1 MWQSWKHIAMPGFSR
16 ASAFYAG
23 FFLSGKRSICP
34 LGNSLLSLNLLPIFA
49 PNYKHRMYQQ
59 ILEKKEKLAVI
70 GLGYV
75 GLPIALAFARK
86 ASVIGFDINLSRIEM
101 MKQGIDPSNELA
113 REEFEGCDITFTN
126 SLDVLREARF
136 FIVAVPT
143 PVDEHNVPDLT
154 PVKKASETIGKV
166 LKKGD
171 YVVFESTVYPGCTE
185 EDCLPIIEKL
195 SGLKNKIDFK
205 LGYSPE
211 RINPGDKKHTLA
223 TIVKVVSGC
232 DEESLDSIARVYE
245 MVVDAGVHRA
255 SSIKVA
261 EAAKIIENTQ
271 RDLNIAL
278 MNELSIIF
286 DKMNINTFEV
296 LEAAGTKWNFLK
308 FSPGLVGGHCI
319 GVDPYYLT
327 YKASELGYNSRVI
340 LAGRHINDNMSIY
353 VARKVVRHIISHVAD
368 VKAARVLVMGATFKE
383 NVSDIRNSKVADVV
397 RELKEFFLNV
407 DVVDPHASSE
417 ELEHEYGFGLAPSEG
432 RDYDAVIVTVCHE
445 SYASLDD
452 AYFTSITKPD
462 ALIADLKGIYRNKI
476 TSRAYWSF

>member
-1 MWQSWKHIAMPGFSR
+1 MFQELID
-16 ASAFYAG
+16 
-23 FFLSGKRSICP
+23 
-34 LGNSLLSLNLLPIFA
+34 
-49 PNYKHRMYQQ
+49 
-59 ILEKKEKLAVI
+59 KKEKLAVI

-75 GLPIALAFARK
+75 GLPIALEFARK
-86 ASVIGFDINLSRIEM
+86 VSVIGFDINAKRIEM
-101 MKQGIDPSNELA
+101 MKQGIDPSNELDKKD
-113 REEFEGCDITFTN
+113 FEGCEIEFTN

-166 LKKGD
+166 IKKGD
-171 YVVFESTVYPGCTE
+171 YVIFESTVYPGCTE

-195 SGLKNKIDFK
+195 SGLTNRLDFK
-205 LGYSPE
+205 SGYSPE
-211 RINPGDKKHTLA
+211 RINPGDKKHTLSS
-223 TIVKVVSGC
+223 IIKVVSGC
-232 DEESLDSIARVYE
+232 DEESLETIAKVYE
-245 MVVDAGVHRA
+245 LVVKAGVHKA

-286 DKMNINTFEV
+286 DKMGINTYEV

-340 LAGRHINDNMSIY
+340 LAGRYINDNMSLY
-353 VARKVVRHIISHVAD
+353 VARKVVRHIISNVSD
-368 VKAARVLVMGATFKE
+368 VKSARVLVMGATFKE

-397 RELKEFFLNV
+397 KELKEFFLNV
-407 DVVDPHASSE
+407 DVVDPHADSE
-417 ELEHEYGFGLAPSEG
+417 ELKHEYGFGLADG
-432 RDYDAVIVTVCHE
+432 IGKDYDAVIVTVCHE
-445 SYASLDD
+445 PYADLDD
-452 AYFTSITKPD
+452 AYFASITKPN
-462 ALIADLKGIYRNKI
+462 ALIADLKGIYRGKVKN
-476 TSRAYWSF
+476 RNYWSF